1 MIVISGMVLGA
12 LMGWRNAVKRGG
24 NRMDIAQY
32 AGVGVI
38 AGGLLGLFAT
48 IGLEKAL

>member
-1 MIVISGMVLGA
+1 MVVLAGLVIGA
-12 LMGWRNAVKRGG
+12 LWGVQVARRRRG

-32 AGVGVI
+32 AAVGAI

-48 IGLEKAL
+48 IGLERML